1 MSFARWAVI
10 ATTFAVFSGCR
21 AASAPVS
28 APAMRPDSGAFV
40 VRLGNDTVSAESFRK
55 TGDRI
60 EGVVVRRVPRTSVL
74 RYVLTLAPSGLPK
87 RLEYNSR
94 MASGEMFP
102 GGARAVIVTF
112 TPDSAIT
119 EIHRDSVV
127 TVRVM
132 APNAYPDID
141 GAVSL
146 YALPIAALRT
156 ADRDSGRFVVYAA
169 GASRGEA
176 ASVARKDA
184 GRYWV
189 YSEGYPTEVI
199 IDADGRV
206 LSVDGSRTTLRIQS
220 RRQSALDVSAI
231 AATFAERE
239 RIAGAM
245 TALSP
250 RDSIA
255 TTVGG
260 ARISVGYGRPAARGR
275 RIFGP
280 NGVLGDTLWRTGAN
294 QETKFYTDS
303 DLAFAGSTLP
313 AGTYSLMTLAVPG
326 RYQLIFDSGTQ
337 EVRVPLQAS
346 TLSAPLERFTIAIEP
361 TAERMGTIRLRW
373 DTMELSSSF
382 NVLARP

>member
-1 MSFARWAVI
+1 MSFARLAGVAAMLAV
-10 ATTFAVFSGCR
+10 SGCR
-21 AASAPVS
+21 GASIPAAT
-28 APAMRPDSGAFV
+28 PAMRPDSSAFV
-40 VRLGNDTVSAESFRK
+40 VTLGNDTISAESFRK

-60 EGVVVRRVPRTSVL
+60 DGVVVRRIPRTSVL
-74 RYVLTLAPSGLPK
+74 RYVLTLAPNGLAK

-102 GGARAVIVTF
+102 GGARTVIVTF
-112 TPDSAIT
+112 TLDSAIT
-119 EIHRDSVV
+119 EIHRDSIV
-127 TVRVM
+127 TVRVA

-141 GAVSL
+141 GSVSL
-146 YALPIAALRT
+146 NALPIAALRISN
-156 ADRDSGRFVVYAA
+156 RDSARFVAYVA
-169 GASRGEA
+169 GASRGDA
-176 ASVARKDA
+176 TAVARKDA

-189 YSEGYPTEVI
+189 YSQGYPTEVI

-206 LSVDGSRTTLRIQS
+206 VSVDGSRTTSRIRS
-220 RRQSALDVSAI
+220 RRQPALDVNAI
-231 AATFAERE
+231 AAAFAERE
-239 RIAGAM
+239 RVAGPM

-303 DLAFAGSTLP
+303 DLSFGGITLP
-313 AGTYSLMTLAVPG
+313 SGTYSLMTLAVPG
-326 RYQLIFDSGTQ
+326 RYQLIFYKGTQ
-337 EVRVPLQAS
+337 EVRVPLQTS
-346 TLSAPLERFTIAIEP
+346 TLSPPLERFTIAIEP
-361 TAERMGTIRLRW
+361 TGERAGAIRLRW
-373 DTMELSSSF
+373 DTMELATSF
-382 NVLARP
+382 SVAGRP